1 MADNSDQ
8 IRDLL
13 RTGITATDSGDY
25 EKGYKALGAF
35 YGSGL
40 EGLPPDG
47 LSHYGL
53 CVAVVEKQ
61 TRKGV
66 ELCRVAMKAQFYAPA
81 HFVNLVKLYI
91 ERDDRRNAVKVL
103 EQGLRR
109 LPGDPDLNRIRARIG
124 YKVRAKT
131 SIPFL
136 SRGNPVNVLLG
147 RIRAAL
153 KK

>member
-1 MADNSDQ
+1 MVENSDQ

-13 RTGITATDSGDY
+13 RTGIAATENGDY

-47 LSHYGL
+47 LSHFGL

-66 ELCRVAMKAQFYAPA
+66 ELCRAALKSQFYQPA
-81 HFVNLVKLYI
+81 HYGNLINLYI
-91 ERDDRRNAVKVL
+91 ERDDRKNAVKTL

-109 LPGDPDLNRIRARIG
+109 MPDDPLLNRLRARMG
-124 YKVRAKT
+124 YKVRVNPT
-131 SIPFL
+131 IPFL
-136 SRGNPVNVLLG
+136 GRGNPLNVLLG
-147 RIRAAL
+147 RLRAL
-153 KK
+153 LRK

>member
-1 MADNSDQ
+1 MAENSDQ

-13 RTGITATDSGDY
+13 RTGIAATDNGEY

-40 EGLPPDG
+40 DGLPPDG
-47 LSHYGL
+47 LSHFGL

-66 ELCRVAMKAQFYAPA
+66 ELCRAALKAQFYEPA
-81 HFVNLVKLYI
+81 HFVNLVKLYV
-91 ERDDRRNAVKVL
+91 ERDDRKNAVKVL

-109 LPGDPDLNRIRARIG
+109 IPGDPALNRISARIG
-124 YKVRAKT
+124 YKIRAKAF
-131 SIPFL
+131 IPFL
-136 SRGNPVNVLLG
+136 SRGNPVNVFLG
-147 RIRAAL
+147 RIRSAL